1 MDRKMSVRA
10 LVVLASLTAT
20 AQVALAGPMTP
31 PPGVPSGT
39 MKPLSEVEP
48 RIAIN
53 ATNTPGDA
61 DSVFRISQPGSY
73 YLTGEVLGAPGMAGI
88 EIVATS
94 VTLDLSGMTVKGV
107 AGSLS
112 GIRVLGSNVEVRNGT
127 VSNWTGD
134 GIAMESGNYSIV
146 RNVRANANGGVGVLL
161 GAYCS
166 VFDSECNSN
175 GSHGIRLY
183 SLGVASGCH
192 AVYNGGHGIF
202 VANSANKVAD
212 CVTTYNDL
220 DGIRADYQTTITGC
234 MSGYN
239 KQNGYS
245 LGYSMISDSMATS
258 NTLSGFEL
266 DNSTMATSC
275 NAIANGQNGFWL
287 LKWSSALESSAVAN
301 GGAHPTLDA
310 GFYVGGAS
318 ARITSCHA
326 AGNSRGFYVASN
338 MNAFLAMNSASGNTN
353 AQFVINTVN
362 DTGAVIANPGTG
374 FTSTN
379 PFANIAP

>member
-31 PPGVPSGT
+31 PPGVPAST
-39 MKPLSEVEP
+39 MKSLAEVEP

-53 ATNTPGDA
+53 AENTPGDA

-73 YLTGEVLGAPGMAGI
+73 YLTGEVLDTAGKAGI
-88 EIVATS
+88 EIAATN
-94 VTLDLSGMTVKGV
+94 VTLDLSGLIVKGV

-112 GIRVLGSNVEVRNGT
+112 GVRILGSNVEVRNGT

-258 NTLSGFEL
+258 NTLDGFKL
-266 DNSTMATSC
+266 DNGTMATSC
-275 NAIANGQNGFWL
+275 NAVANGQSGFWL
-287 LKWSSALESSAVAN
+287 LKWSSVIESSAAAN
-301 GGAHPTLDA
+301 GGATDA
-310 GFYVGGAS
+310 GFYVGGAG
-318 ARITSCHA
+318 ARVVSCHA
-326 AGNSRGFYVASN
+326 AGNARGFYVASN
-338 MNAFLAMNSASGNTN
+338 INAFLAMNTASGNTS
-353 AQFVINTVN
+353 AQFVINAGN